1 MIEKEINLEKVKLDL
16 EVTLLGD
23 VERNDGVST
32 LTTEEK
38 MNLFPE
44 INGDKTLLKT
54 LEKSIVSNNEVL
66 KKKNNIPFSYNS
78 TDESSTS
85 QSGTPSTL
93 EATTTETDKI
103 VEPTTQEINSNTVDS
118 ESQTQEINT
127 QTIEV
132 EETKL
137 VDETIEETVVEEE
150 VVEETVVE
158 ETVDLNLTETGFRTN
173 KEIDSDIVNQFNV
186 SDSGEILKNDKSI
199 TGEVPGTMGSS
210 NVTGVRV
217 EGNKIIAD
225 VKAPFGMGGPQDLG
239 EFKIGENGEYTWE
252 GGTNYERLP
261 EQEKIEMDFFISA
274 IESDSVFAQELLGA
288 VENNTAYNTSDYG
301 YTKQDVTE
309 EVVEEEVTTEV
320 TEEVVNQI
328 TGEVTTEVT
337 EVPNQDVADMNTFHK
352 GKGTE
357 GLEQA
362 FDDYPTLA
370 LYDLYQVP
378 INLKVDKQ
386 EKLYDLKDEETI
398 NIPGTTAI
406 AQPIVF
412 EPIIAPEINTV
423 DVNVNDI
430 LMNHNNNING
440 ENAVDWVPTN
450 ERDYGQEELFG
461 THVLNQRAY
470 GMGLDNKTINYEFD
484 EDGNNVIYIAGQKED
499 GSIDYENRTILSSFK
514 EGEGEG
520 SLMYSVE
527 SLFDDEDKQNIYKGI
542 AYQMHLQGQE
552 LTPGAIGY
560 LVDSQYNQYKALV
573 NTHYTNL
580 YSQINKKAL
589 NYEEEFTFEDYKE
602 FLPEAKTNLIKDL
615 ISKNIFLPGV
625 IHGND
630 FEKMVYDKIY
640 QERTNR
646 YVDKVMVD
654 VQELVDDPENYKGVF
669 FPNIDD
675 DDYNVGSVGTTGP
688 FVLYQTRAEDIDIF
702 RQAIELEL
710 DKDKYDWMGKSDKDA
725 MGGMLTRK
733 WKMTHSDFS
742 AIHSKNEDLEIEKF
756 NEKIETSEIES
767 ELEDNENVGE
777 VEPKITFIKPG
788 EVEEVVGAEVAE
800 LIKNGMSITDIDIY
814 VNEKYGLNYDNET
827 SSLKF
832 SPKYI
837 KAHGQ
842 IYQEINKHT
851 FDEFNELHPEM
862 NNKHLGLEAW
872 EGTVGG
878 MIFGYD
884 NPDYDVKYNWHEEN
898 IIIPV
903 LSIVG
908 DPFTYITGGAGGFA
922 GKSMVG
928 MARTRHLQ
936 HMKTSVQMLVNTGKY
951 TVQEANIL
959 VKANNAKLYNRI
971 IKSEGIVTSGL
982 GLGLYTTTAEIAMHS
997 TENFDD
1003 MYVGEV
1009 IKNGLVNTA
1018 LGGGIGH
1025 IHGLSSRVKGKIDR
1039 LFGKN
1044 NNQFK
1049 TTFNDGLKLEL
1060 NVPNKIST
1068 LNNMAAWTGGRATET
1083 VALGLESGL
1092 FMSAHY
1098 DKTKSLSE
1106 NYRDNVVFLFSL
1118 KTAMS
1123 TMKLG
1128 AKPDG
1133 SKMKYKEDFK
1143 VNNETLDHINRQFN
1157 GTQKFKNSGE
1167 LYDYLDKE
1175 MKGSL
1180 TNNKKGELDMNKIT
1194 ELQSILSSLPLDV
1207 QYKYLDSRNFSVDM
1221 ELPDLI
1227 PMHMESVTIEGKES
1241 IVYSNHRGEVIE
1253 VRNAKDV
1260 AELSSGEM
1268 TTSQYMDKVFETS
1281 SRRLAEHGIKEDK
1294 YVEDLYKKLKSHN
1307 VTPDEYKQWFNGTMG
1322 KGQKYENLE
1331 LSKKISNLVNN
1342 QFQQK
1347 SLETSKALESF
1358 SSDILTQ
1365 SISNLKDRGVAY
1377 PNARAIANE
1386 CLSVQNKFFE
1396 RERAVNSEKTRL
1408 IEQEIKHIDN
1418 LEKNKHIQGYEHTNE
1433 NGDIVYTNTPTGKV
1447 GERSV
1452 TTNITADNKV
1462 YIGELLGAELTIGN
1476 KSRVINALKESN
1488 KLTPELENLIN
1499 ETTTLKELQKIVKD
1513 NTNIESLE
1521 YKTYDQHLEF
1531 SINGENNS
1539 TVVLTGEKTTV
1550 ESRQVTSFDV
1560 LTSENS
1566 ESLLKQATTPA
1577 HRQMIED
1584 GLIVLQKLSE
1594 KGVESKVTMHNS
1606 QESFLKV
1613 LENDGMT
1620 VESNKYAAT
1629 AYVDKKGNM
1638 HFNTKVTR
1646 EKTDVYHEYQH
1657 LELDVLKN
1665 KSPEKYKQ
1673 YIEEVNTLLENEG
1686 ALAHILAIVDAKDNQ
1701 GNKIYTV
1708 EETSKDGGVS
1718 TNLEKT
1724 IEYRGEEA
1732 LIRIAEAVR
1741 NGTIDPK
1748 SLDAI
1753 KNSSILNKMKIKI
1766 NESLNSLG
1774 SSSKLKTSVEVLEY
1788 ISNHVKDFESTKITS
1803 EKTTTKSTDLETV
1816 GEGEGKLK
1824 VTEKFEDIKD
1834 VKPSTILEENALLM
1848 GGDKLKQ
1855 VTIEKGGETYRVT
1868 IKVDKDGRTI
1878 NEKTERLTN
1887 EKDWVEES
1895 TFDHEPYSKEYDR
1908 INAVNKTA
1916 EQKYED
1922 LVESNETSV
1931 KEKGQ
1936 NEINETIPEPSKGYV
1951 KPEVINPH
1959 QMKDNIYF
1967 SQSYK
1972 GSDMKTYGEFHELPS
1987 GKWVKTGKE
1996 HEIYNQF
2003 GVEGSEFILPKEA
2016 QKYGDTKVAVV
2027 KWEKGDW
2034 RTIEYNGEGKY
2045 WTEIGESRSFKT
2057 KKEAEFNI
2065 LKEYGERVELTE
2077 SQKGE
2082 GKLKVTEKVSNL
2094 TSEKELLETADLET
2108 LTSTERTK
2116 IENRIK
2122 AIDAELDVLKVKET
2136 VVEETIE
2143 PTPKRLETLVEELET
2158 LKSEGASQEAID
2170 AKFQEINSARVKQAQ
2185 AELGPEVGETI
2196 EARDARELSEITP
2209 QEVFNTS
2216 RDLLNNTDLK
2226 ETKTINDVTGLEEVK
2241 GYNVE
2246 TQKLIQNLKEVKF
2259 NPESKNVEVLTAEYN
2274 NIVKKISDGTAT
2286 PKEINDS
2293 FIKINNLEKGEV
2305 IVTNLTSSLEKHGGA
2320 IRGLSG
2326 LTSGNTNLQ
2335 GTVIGGT
2342 GKIGGIEIKTKE
2354 MLDRDLSTLNL
2365 SMIEGYLYMEKG
2377 GEITKNIVGPI
2388 QEAHVE
2394 YNLNVRKNTT
2404 DWFENTSM
2412 KNPIRR
2418 KKTMTKM
2425 GLLLSQKERN
2435 SIDGKNVW
2443 LEILEGKDAG
2453 GNYDR
2458 GYSKKEKTRIQKEYD
2473 KLPKLEDG
2481 SIDMVKAFESLSV
2494 TERKILETYEN
2505 MTSEL
2510 REKQKIV
2517 NEINGKDFVDIENYF
2532 PHLSKIKF
2540 EKGQEVTTK
2549 SSNKEFLDEL
2559 YDGELNTKIK
2569 SDRGIERTA
2578 EGVLPMEFNLDK
2590 VMINLIGETSRD
2602 HAYSGTLK
2610 EVNSLIT
2617 SMKGG
2622 ENADV
2627 NLVLTAIQKRV
2638 NDGVKLQLHTNN
2650 GFISKVGKPLFNVN
2664 YATQLISVRRLFF
2677 VEPLSE
2683 SLRMVTT
2690 RPREQYPDFFK
2701 QFGEGSN
2708 RRLKNMLGGDNT
2720 NIPFNIMERTGST
2733 GLMKANKIGMEYN
2746 QPGRLNTMDK
2756 ANNYLLGMIDR
2767 SQINIVWMPAFKA
2780 EFKKSGKEFNVK
2792 EYKANPDAY
2801 FEANARIFKESSR
2814 MADRELGKWKNESTI
2829 GGKRTNIDILG
2840 LTTLETSSEWAPIM
2854 TYMSNFGAQEVAMMQ
2869 KGLKDLVRGDNA
2881 ETRAQ
2886 SVREVLGVFSSGV
2899 VYGIASGV
2907 GYGFQ
2912 QYYTERKL
2920 LENQLGDGDYDQRE
2934 IRGKISTLD
2943 AKWEQEYSDMTNP
2956 ESIKKEMITNGM
2968 FLATSKYS
2976 QAVKVVLG
2984 SSLGVMDNI
2993 TSSEQFQVLGGNQAV
3008 GLDWLEY
3015 SKELF
3020 SDATY
3025 SKIPKNP
3032 EDILMNMLPQIE
3044 MAWDVFNEDA
3054 PQAVLDYISRGEY
3067 LADFEEEYKEDI
3079 NMYNFLSTSLKVALF
3094 SVGKALPFQ
3103 KDIDQTLKSMYN
3115 FYGVNIQENRKL
3127 INTIK
3132 NTSGSQTQEYS
3143 GGPEKYIGGPEKY
3156 IGGPEQST
3164 AGNLPVISDDEGGK
3178 TTKEKRE
3185 NTTRSREEKYPHMVG
3200 THSLSREEFKD
3211 KYGENFRWWDY
3222 SGDELKEIYSQEDCK
3237 EFLPYT
3243 EYNKLFPEDAY

>member
-150 VVEETVVE
+150 VVEEEVVE
-158 ETVDLNLTETGFRTN
+158 
-173 KEIDSDIVNQFNV
+173 
-186 SDSGEILKNDKSI
+186 
-199 TGEVPGTMGSS
+199 
-210 NVTGVRV
+210 
-217 EGNKIIAD
+217 
-225 VKAPFGMGGPQDLG
+225 
-239 EFKIGENGEYTWE
+239 
-252 GGTNYERLP
+252 
-261 EQEKIEMDFFISA
+261 
-274 IESDSVFAQELLGA
+274 
-288 VENNTAYNTSDYG
+288 
-301 YTKQDVTE
+301 DVTE
-309 EVVEEEVTTEV
+309 D
-320 TEEVVNQI
+320 
-328 TGEVTTEVT
+328 VTTEVT

-520 SLMYSVE
+520 SVMYSVE

-573 NTHYTNL
+573 STHYNNL
-580 YSQINKKAL
+580 YSQINKKSL

-630 FEKMVYDKIY
+630 FEKMVYDNIY

-688 FVLYQTRAEDIDIF
+688 FVLYETRAEDIDIF

-710 DKDKYDWMGKSDKDA
+710 DKDKYDWMGKSDKDM

-742 AIHSKNEDLEIEKF
+742 SIHSKNEDLEIEKF

-800 LIKNGMSITDIDIY
+800 LIKNGMSITDVDIY

-884 NPDYDVKYNWHEEN
+884 NPDYDVKYDWHEEN

-1025 IHGLSSRVKGKIDR
+1025 ITGLSSRVKTKIDR

-1068 LNNMAAWTGGRATET
+1068 LNNMGAWTGKRGTDV

-1098 DKTKSLSE
+1098 DDKKSLAE

-1143 VNNETLDHINRQFN
+1143 VNKETLEHINRQFN

-1241 IVYSNHRGEVIE
+1241 IVYSNHKGEVIE
-1253 VRNAKDV
+1253 VRNAKDI
-1260 AELSSGEM
+1260 AEISSGEM

-1281 SRRLAEHGIKEDK
+1281 SRRLTEYGIKEDK
-1294 YVEDLYKKLKSHN
+1294 YVEDLNKKLKSHN
-1307 VTPDEYKQWFNGTMG
+1307 ITPTEYQQWFNGTMG

-1331 LSKKISNLVNN
+1331 LSKKISNVVNN

-1347 SLETSKALESF
+1347 SLETSKVLEDF
-1358 SSDILTQ
+1358 SSNVLTQ
-1365 SISNLKDRGVAY
+1365 SISNLKDRGVEN

-1396 RERAVNSEKTRL
+1396 RERAVNSENSRL
-1408 IEQEIKHIDN
+1408 IEQEINHIET

-1433 NGDIVYTNTPTGKV
+1433 NGEIVYTNKPTGKA

-1499 ETTTLKELQKIVKD
+1499 ETTTLKELQEIVKEK
-1513 NTNIESLE
+1513 TNIEALE
-1521 YKTYDQHLEF
+1521 YKTNDQHLEF
-1531 SINGENNS
+1531 LINKENNS
-1539 TVVLTGEKTTV
+1539 TVVLTGEKTIV
-1550 ESRQVTSFDV
+1550 ESREVTSFDV

-1566 ESLLKQATTPA
+1566 EVLLKQATTPA

-1584 GLIVLQKLSE
+1584 GLIALQKLSE

-1788 ISNHVKDFESTKITS
+1788 ISNHVKDFESTKVTS

-1816 GEGEGKLK
+1816 GE
-1824 VTEKFEDIKD
+1824 
-1834 VKPSTILEENALLM
+1834 
-1848 GGDKLKQ
+1848 
-1855 VTIEKGGETYRVT
+1855 
-1868 IKVDKDGRTI
+1868 
-1878 NEKTERLTN
+1878 
-1887 EKDWVEES
+1887 
-1895 TFDHEPYSKEYDR
+1895 
-1908 INAVNKTA
+1908 
-1916 EQKYED
+1916 
-1922 LVESNETSV
+1922 
-1931 KEKGQ
+1931 
-1936 NEINETIPEPSKGYV
+1936 
-1951 KPEVINPH
+1951 
-1959 QMKDNIYF
+1959 
-1967 SQSYK
+1967 
-1972 GSDMKTYGEFHELPS
+1972 
-1987 GKWVKTGKE
+1987 
-1996 HEIYNQF
+1996 
-2003 GVEGSEFILPKEA
+2003 
-2016 QKYGDTKVAVV
+2016 
-2027 KWEKGDW
+2027 
-2034 RTIEYNGEGKY
+2034 
-2045 WTEIGESRSFKT
+2045 
-2057 KKEAEFNI
+2057 
-2065 LKEYGERVELTE
+2065 
-2077 SQKGE
+2077 GE

-2136 VVEETIE
+2136 VES
-2143 PTPKRLETLVEELET
+2143 TPKRLETLVEELET

-2274 NIVKKISDGTAT
+2274 NIVKKISNGTAT

-2377 GEITKNIVGPI
+2377 GEITKNIIGPI

-2425 GLLLSQKERN
+2425 GLLLSQRERN

-2481 SIDMVKAFESLSV
+2481 SIDIVKAFEGLSV

-2610 EVNSLIT
+2610 KVNSLIT

-2627 NLVLTAIQKRV
+2627 NLVLTAIQKRF
-2638 NDGVKLQLHTNN
+2638 NDSVKLQLHTNN

-2701 QFGEGSN
+2701 QIGEGSN
-2708 RRLKNMLGGDNT
+2708 RRLKNMLGGDDA

-2814 MADRELGKWKNESTI
+2814 IADRELGKWKNESTI

-2920 LENQLGDGDYDQRE
+2920 LENQLGDVGDYDQKE
-2934 IRGKISTLD
+2934 IRRKISTLD

-3132 NTSGSQTQEYS
+3132 NTSGGQTQEYT
-3143 GGPEKYIGGPEKY
+3143 GGPDVYTGGPDVY
-3156 IGGPEQST
+3156 TGGPDQST
-3164 AGNLPVISDDEGGK
+3164 AGDLPVIREDEGGK
-3178 TTKEKRE
+3178 TTTEKNKKTKRNE
-3185 NTTRSREEKYPHMVG
+3185 YGERG
-3200 THSLSREEFKD
+3200 THSLTDKEFD
-3211 KYGENFRWWDY
+3211 AKYGENFRWWYY
-3222 SGDELKEIYSQEDCK
+3222 SGDELKEKYSQEECK
-3237 EFLPYT
+3237 EFLPYK